1 MITRLIVGISG
12 ASGVYYARRFL
23 ETVVTLPVT
32 VSLII
37 TQTAALL
44 IEKELKVSGFQQSLR
59 LADFLSVSPDALA
72 KLTHHRN
79 DDLLAPPAS
88 GSTPYD
94 AMVIIPC
101 SMKTLSAVATGYAAN
116 LITRTADV
124 CLKEHRPLI
133 LVPRET
139 PLNAIHLENMLTLA
153 HAGACILPAMPA
165 FYHHP
170 TTIDDLADFLIARI
184 FAHLGLPHPGKIQWS
199 AEDPLT

>member
-23 ETVVTLPVT
+23 ETVLNLPVT

-44 IEKELKVSGFQQSLR
+44 IEKELKVTGFQQTLR

-170 TTIDDLADFLIARI
+170 TTIDDLADFLISRI
-184 FAHLGLPHPGKIQWS
+184 FTHLGLPHPGKIQWS

>member
-12 ASGVYYARRFL
+12 ASGVYYAKRFL
-23 ETVVTLPVT
+23 ETVLNLPVT

-44 IEKELKVSGFQQSLR
+44 IEKELKVAEFQQTGR
-59 LADFLSVSPDALA
+59 LADFLSVSPDV
-72 KLTHHRN
+72 LTKVTSHAN

-88 GSTPYD
+88 GSIPYD

-101 SMKTLSAVATGYAAN
+101 SMKTLSAVATGYAAD
-116 LITRTADV
+116 LLTRAADV
-124 CLKEHRPLI
+124 CLKERRPLI

-139 PLNAIHLENMLTLA
+139 PLNAIHLENMLTLV

-184 FAHLGLPHPGKIQWS
+184 FAHLGLPYPKKIQWS
-199 AEDPLT
+199 AEDSLI

>member
-44 IEKELKVSGFQQSLR
+44 IEKELKVTGFQQSLR

-72 KLTHHRN
+72 KLTHHLN

-139 PLNAIHLENMLTLA
+139 PLNAIHLENMLTLT

-170 TTIDDLADFLIARI
+170 TTIDDLADFLISRI

-199 AEDPLT
+199 SEDPLT

>member
-23 ETVVTLPVT
+23 ETVLNLPVT

-44 IEKELKVSGFQQSLR
+44 IEKELKVTGFQQTLR
-59 LADFLSVSPDALA
+59 LANFLSVSPDALA

-116 LITRTADV
+116 LLTRTADV

-170 TTIDDLADFLIARI
+170 TTIDDLADFLISRI
-184 FAHLGLPHPGKIQWS
+184 FTHLGLPHPGKIQWS

>member
-12 ASGVYYARRFL
+12 ASGVFYARRFL
-23 ETVVTLPVT
+23 ETVLNLPVT

-44 IEKELKVSGFQQSLR
+44 IEKELKVSGFQQTLR

-170 TTIDDLADFLIARI
+170 TTIDDLADFLTSRI
-184 FAHLGLPHPGKIQWS
+184 FARLGLPHPKKIQWS